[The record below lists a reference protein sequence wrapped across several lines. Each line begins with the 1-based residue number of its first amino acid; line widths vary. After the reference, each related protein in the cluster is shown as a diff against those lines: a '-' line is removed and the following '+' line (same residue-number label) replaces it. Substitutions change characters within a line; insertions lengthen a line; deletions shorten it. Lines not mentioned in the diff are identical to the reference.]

1 MNSPKNNL
9 PPKPVFRWNFDK
21 IPTELQSLKQWVLF
35 KLVWNGK
42 KWSKVP
48 YRLDGQKA
56 STTDPTHWNS
66 FDLVSS
72 VYELLDNRD
81 GVGFVFSKD
90 DPYCGVDLDH
100 CVDPATRQIE
110 PWALRWIEKFSAAY
124 IEFSPSGT
132 GIHII
137 TRGKL
142 PGKGQREGGIEVYD
156 RVRYFT
162 ITGNEY
168 RPLRGSIADQQDV
181 LDALLSELSKDKV
194 SLEVDATKQLSG
206 KVLDENEIQE
216 IIQKAKA
223 AQNGEKFSRL
233 FEGKWQKDYQSQS
246 EADLALCSM
255 LSFWTS
261 DNEAAI
267 DQIFRE
273 SDLYRDKWE
282 RFDYRTG
289 TIRKAIEL
297 RKSNVA
303 ADFPNLEKVS
313 AEVKPFPLI
322 HISKIKEKPIEFLVD
337 SLWVKNSVG
346 FISAQPGTCKTW
358 LAWELAFSVATGTKA
373 LGVFQAQKGTVIA
386 FNAEDDP
393 SRITKQRLSGIANS
407 RKLKLE
413 DADFHLIDVPSL
425 SLDEPEVQKR
435 IEKTISDH
443 KPALVVLD
451 PFRNV
456 HALDEDKASEISK
469 ILNFLRYLN
478 REYQCSIMLV
488 CHDRKGSKSDN
499 SRWASQ
505 TRGSNALEGWRD
517 TAIYLDEKEKKLIQ
531 VTVYHRGAAA
541 PEPFCFVLD
550 VQSDANDKNKIES
563 VSVYKVDAG
572 AIVTFKSITLEEEVK
587 KQIQLRGHMD
597 RNAVID
603 AIGSQKQRVLRTINA
618 LIARGELE
626 EVRQPGS
633 RAKVLRFSEPLGTG
647 TSPVGSG
654 STPYKGGTENLPF
667 GGPNG

>member
-9 PPKPVFRWNFDK
+9 PPKPISKLSSDK
-21 IPTELQSLKQWVLF
+21 IPIELQSLKQWVLF

-56 STTDPTHWNS
+56 SVTDPTHWRFFNA
-66 FDLVSS
+66 VSS
-72 VYELLDNRD
+72 ACELLDSGD

-90 DPYCGVDLDH
+90 DPYCGIDLDH
-100 CVDPATRQIE
+100 CVAPGTRQIE

-156 RVRYFT
+156 RARYFT

-168 RPLRGSIADQQDV
+168 SPLHGSIADQQDV
-181 LDALLSELSKDKV
+181 LDALLRELSKEKV
-194 SLEVDATKQLSG
+194 SVEVDATKQLSG

-216 IIQKAKA
+216 IIRKAKA

-246 EADLALCSM
+246 EADLAFCSI
-255 LSFWTS
+255 LAFWTS
-261 DNEAAI
+261 ENEAAI
-267 DQIFRE
+267 DQLFRK
-273 SDLYRDKWE
+273 SGLYRDKWE
-282 RFDYRTG
+282 RIDYRTG

-297 RKSNVA
+297 RRSNVA
-303 ADFPNLEKVS
+303 NDFPSLEKVS

-322 HISKIKEKPIEFLVD
+322 HISKIEEKHIEFLID

-358 LAWELAFSVATGTKA
+358 LAWDLAFSVATGTKA
-373 LGVFQAQKGTVIA
+373 LGTFQAQKGKVIA

-413 DADFHLIDVPSL
+413 DADFLLIDVPSL

-435 IEKTISDH
+435 IEKTIADH
-443 KPALVVLD
+443 KPALVILD

-488 CHDRKGSKSDN
+488 CHDRKGSKWDN
-499 SRWASQ
+499 SRRASQ

-517 TAIYLDEKEKKLIQ
+517 TAIYLDEKEEKLIQ

-541 PEPFCFVLD
+541 PEPFLFALD
-550 VQSDANDKNKIES
+550 VKSDSNDKDKIES

-572 AIVTFKSITLEEEVK
+572 SIVARKALTLEEEVK
-587 KQIQLRGHMD
+587 KLIPLRGPMD
-597 RNAVID
+597 RNGIVAALGGQRQKVIS
-603 AIGSQKQRVLRTINA
+603 AINA
-618 LIARGELE
+618 LIARGELGE
-626 EVRQPGS
+626 MKQPGS
-633 RAKVLRFSEPLGTG
+633 RSKVLRFPEPLGTG